1 MYTPQ
6 AKYDQYQ
13 ASKKSE
19 EMLATAEEL
28 KLSEVVQTE
37 NAKLKSHVKQLAEA
51 AGVQVDDEREDLEY
65 FTELVEQADNKIE
78 RLWDLVEKICTIT
91 ENFEVKIAAT
101 DEEVATVQKMHAA
114 MEGNDID
121 FKEKFAAAYQE
132 PSKKKLSPSMESDA
146 DLASQRANAVI
157 ATTIRKRL
165 QLIGPRANNNL
176 CDSNFHEARRN
187 LPRAP
192 TSSLIAAYG
201 ASGFARRTPRV
212 SCSAVLDSQFSLC
225 ELTNAKMMQTQEGL
239 RNESLREIETEAA
252 QTWWRIYGSQ
262 VPKYHHSAHGRAKA
276 AFAFAMAQQ
285 EHMRAALARMQ
296 SELHELVQRA
306 IAAHE
311 SLPGSEFE
319 GEIMRN
325 VEERDG
331 HLRALNTTM
340 WLCFAFL
347 MYLRR
352 GGGVLADE
360 EEVVGK
366 DVDVWSDV

>member
-1 MYTPQ
+1 MSADMYTPQ

-146 DLASQRANAVI
+146 DLASQRA
-157 ATTIRKRL
+157 K
-165 QLIGPRANNNL
+165 
-176 CDSNFHEARRN
+176 
-187 LPRAP
+187 
-192 TSSLIAAYG
+192 
-201 ASGFARRTPRV
+201 
-212 SCSAVLDSQFSLC
+212 
-225 ELTNAKMMQTQEGL
+225 
-239 RNESLREIETEAA
+239 
-252 QTWWRIYGSQ
+252 
-262 VPKYHHSAHGRAKA
+262 
-276 AFAFAMAQQ
+276 
-285 EHMRAALARMQ
+285 
-296 SELHELVQRA
+296 
-306 IAAHE
+306 
-311 SLPGSEFE
+311 
-319 GEIMRN
+319 
-325 VEERDG
+325 
-331 HLRALNTTM
+331 
-340 WLCFAFL
+340 
-347 MYLRR
+347 
-352 GGGVLADE
+352 
-360 EEVVGK
+360 
-366 DVDVWSDV
+366 